1 MALERLAM
9 NSRAVW
15 LEAREAQGLGGS
27 EAAAIVGLSPWMSA
41 TELWQIKTGIKSR
54 KNFSNEAIEK
64 GIAFEPVL
72 RELFK
77 AKHPEYDIEYHQF
90 DLLYQSERP
99 WLFATLDG
107 EIRDNERQRQGIL
120 EIKTASPQNKAAW
133 AKWDNATPLSY
144 RAQITHQLL
153 ATGYDFATL
162 FAYLF
167 NFEGDMTIREY
178 NFERERM
185 VDDMDWLL
193 EKETAFWHK
202 VQTRQQPDTVLVL

>member
-1 MALERLAM
+1 MALTRLAI
-9 NSRAVW
+9 NNRAVW
-15 LEAREAQGLGGS
+15 LEARASQGIGGS

-107 EIRDNERQRQGIL
+107 EIRDNERQRQGVL
-120 EIKTASPQNKAAW
+120 EIKTATPQGKAGW
-133 AKWDNATPLSY
+133 AKWDNAIPSGY
-144 RAQITHQLL
+144 YCQILHEML
-153 ATGYDFATL
+153 ATGYDFVKL
-162 FAYLF
+162 FACLF

-178 NFERERM
+178 HFEREKM
-185 VDDMDWLL
+185 ADDMDWLL
-193 EKETAFWHK
+193 EKETAFWQK